1 MPLLFLFL
9 AGAGTGAFVGAQADD
24 AVETV
29 TGERGGIP
37 YLQLLI
43 LGVAAFYIW
52 KFTKGIKA

>member
-9 AGAGTGAFVGAQADD
+9 AGAGTGAFIGSQADD

-37 YLQLLI
+37 WLQLGILLI
-43 LGVAAFYIW
+43 VGLLIW
-52 KFTKGIKA
+52 SRFK